1 MSKAASI
8 EMSETQSEIN
18 QPIEFEQAFA
28 ELESLVSR
36 MEAGDQSLQ
45 KSVDDFQ
52 TGIGLIKTLQKN
64 LDDAEQKVEILL
76 KDSNG
81 QLSSQPFNVDS
92 E

>member
-1 MSKAASI
+1 
-8 EMSETQSEIN
+8 MSEKTTEKD

-28 ELESLVSR
+28 ELEALVSR
-36 MEAGDQSLQ
+36 METGDQSLQ

-64 LDDAEQKVEILL
+64 LEDAEQKVDILL
-76 KDSNG
+76 KDTNG
-81 QLSSQPFNVDS
+81 QLSSQPFNTDS

>member
-1 MSKAASI
+1 
-8 EMSETQSEIN
+8 MSEKITEKD

-28 ELESLVSR
+28 ELEALVSR
-36 MEAGDQSLQ
+36 METGDQSLQ

-64 LDDAEQKVEILL
+64 LEDAEQKVDILL
-76 KDSNG
+76 KDTNG
-81 QLSSQPFNVDS
+81 QLSSQPFNTNS